1 MNKDSIFGKAKE
13 IAGTMQESLGKVIH
27 SDKMAAGGQHTQ
39 EAGREQSATGAAPH
53 AGKDAPSKGGLK
65 K

>member
-13 IAGTMQESLGKVIH
+13 IAGTMQESFGKAIH
-27 SDKMAAGGQHTQ
+27 NDKVTAGGQHAQ
-39 EAGREQSATGAAPH
+39 EAGREQGAATH
-53 AGKDAPSKGGLK
+53 APTKEEPK